1 VGDGNSTIFSI
12 DPLLDGRPLMV
23 RFNRSYVSYDYKLV
37 LVEDMFT
44 MGWGM
49 NGEAWKWR
57 R

>member
-1 VGDGNSTIFSI
+1 VGDGNSTIFWI

-23 RFNRSYVSYDYKLV
+23 RFNILYVLYDNKLV